1 MALAINGTRFYG
13 MSFGCRLDTVDV
25 QLAVRET
32 EGGKWEARSAIFET
46 GWRDVPTCES
56 FSFIPPKRSI
66 MLRPVAPPAPRV
78 LVDAAAEHGLM
89 WTAAVDRDKWPQ
101 CVPGKADVGKK
112 PDVGW
117 HVTARLTTR
126 RRICLCR
133 VLETKVL
140 VPAIVPFFNFDWRKF
155 DHFQARALKQP
166 RDLRTHRIA
175 HFRNGR
181 RCSRTAGGH
190 WPDTDVSEPESH

>member
-1 MALAINGTRFYG
+1 MW
-13 MSFGCRLDTVDV
+13 CCPDTVDM

-46 GWRDVPTCES
+46 RWRDVPTCES

-78 LVDAAAEHGLM
+78 LVDAAAEHGLL

-117 HVTARLTTR
+117 HVTARLTTTR
-126 RRICLCR
+126 RMCR
-133 VLETKVL
+133 VLETRVL
-140 VPAIVPFFNFDWRKF
+140 VPAIVPSFIILTSGESLTTFRP
-155 DHFQARALKQP
+155 ARTQTTSCQLYILTLLILEMVDA
-166 RDLRTHRIA
+166 A
-175 HFRNGR
+175 AAR
-181 RCSRTAGGH
+181 RAATGLIL
-190 WPDTDVSEPESH
+190 T

>member
-101 CVPGKADVGKK
+101 CVPGKADVEKK

-126 RRICLCR
+126 RRICPR

-140 VPAIVPFFNFDWRKF
+140 VPAIVPSFIWKF
-155 DHFQARALKQP
+155 DHFQARP
-166 RDLRTHRIA
+166 NSNIVVGRDLCTLLILEMVDA
-175 HFRNGR
+175 AAAR
-181 RCSRTAGGH
+181 RAATGLIL
-190 WPDTDVSEPESH
+190 T

>member
-126 RRICLCR
+126 RRICPR

-140 VPAIVPFFNFDWRKF
+140 VPAIVPFSILTGESLTTFRPAHSNNLVTSVHIALLILEMVDAAA
-155 DHFQARALKQP
+155 ARRAATGLI
-166 RDLRTHRIA
+166 LT
-175 HFRNGR
+175 
-181 RCSRTAGGH
+181 
-190 WPDTDVSEPESH
+190 